1 MDHSQPASMQDVA
14 KAASVSPQTV
24 SRVANGS
31 NAVRPETRQR
41 VEAAM
46 AKLGY
51 RPNYAARALKHGK
64 FKDVGVVLFNM
75 LTYGNA
81 RILGGI
87 ADAANSNGYA
97 ITMQSFGRNR
107 ERTLHAA
114 IERMKQL
121 PVDGVIAVME
131 EHVTDFSEFR
141 PPKELPVV
149 IISEDPAN
157 YCPTIDA
164 DQYGCSAAVVD
175 YLLSKGHKTV
185 YHIAGPSSSRA
196 AESRAQGWH
205 DTLDQLGLRI
215 PPTYMGDWEADSGYQ
230 AGLALAHDPDC
241 TAIYAAN
248 DQMAYGAMLGLQ
260 AAGKRVPEDVSIVG
274 VDDSLSGTIPR
285 LSLTTMRMKFNDIG
299 REAFFMTKR
308 LCEGLRVPSGVKTVV
323 PAELVERG
331 SVRDLES
338 SDDES
343 QAIMASASPVS
354 NGRGRGHYP
363 FSAGDSSEVRRLHN
377 ALRSP
382 MRYIRSMPSAVRV
395 GSRRTPSVF
404 APMALHML
412 AECEPMSTVPTTST
426 VEPRT
431 LSARPTSCHRRS
443 PC

>member
-205 DTLDQLGLRI
+205 DTLDQLGLRS

-230 AGLALAHDPDC
+230 AGLELAHDPEF
-241 TAIYAAN
+241 TASYAAN

-338 SDDES
+338 
-343 QAIMASASPVS
+343 
-354 NGRGRGHYP
+354 
-363 FSAGDSSEVRRLHN
+363 
-377 ALRSP
+377 
-382 MRYIRSMPSAVRV
+382 
-395 GSRRTPSVF
+395 
-404 APMALHML
+404 
-412 AECEPMSTVPTTST
+412 
-426 VEPRT
+426 
-431 LSARPTSCHRRS
+431 
-443 PC
+443 

>member
-1 MDHSQPASMQDVA
+1 
-14 KAASVSPQTV
+14 
-24 SRVANGS
+24 
-31 NAVRPETRQR
+31 
-41 VEAAM
+41 
-46 AKLGY
+46 
-51 RPNYAARALKHGK
+51 
-64 FKDVGVVLFNM
+64 
-75 LTYGNA
+75 YGNA

-338 SDDES
+338 
-343 QAIMASASPVS
+343 
-354 NGRGRGHYP
+354 
-363 FSAGDSSEVRRLHN
+363 
-377 ALRSP
+377 
-382 MRYIRSMPSAVRV
+382 
-395 GSRRTPSVF
+395 
-404 APMALHML
+404 
-412 AECEPMSTVPTTST
+412 
-426 VEPRT
+426 
-431 LSARPTSCHRRS
+431 
-443 PC
+443 